1 MIEVG
6 QNLNQ
11 PPLHVRHSELKRVS
25 EDSAFRSECPVC
37 KEGILLVM
45 QAQDLRKRYR
55 LSRYDA
61 CTFCGQPVTYSD
73 RDIEGFLLYP
83 IQD

>member
-25 EDSAFRSECPVC
+25 EESVFRSECPVC
-37 KEGILLVM
+37 KRGYLLV
-45 QAQDLRKRYR
+45 LRDQKTFQ
-55 LSRYDA
+55 LSRYDT
-61 CTFCGQPVTYSD
+61 CTFCGQPVIYSD

-83 IQD
+83 MKDES